1 MIKIKKKYTTNF
13 SEFVSNN
20 QEKSKI
26 KYGLNQEITYCSN
39 CLMSNQRPNM
49 CAEHYH
55 TPKQQKEFINFRDGM
70 CDACLLVKKKDK
82 DIDWEQREAELVML
96 LDKYRSRNGSYDV
109 LVPGS
114 GGKDS
119 FYVAHKLKYKY
130 KMNPLTC
137 TFAPNIYTDWGRD
150 NFYSWL
156 DTGFSNYLFTTNPMT
171 HSFITRLA
179 LENLLHPF
187 QPWILGQKNFPTKFA
202 TKLKIP
208 LIFYGENPAEY
219 GNPNSNYYDDML
231 MEWHACENTDQIYIS
246 GYPINK
252 IKKEFGLVENELE
265 PYIPITYDDFKSND
279 IKCVAWS
286 YFENW
291 HPQRN
296 YYYTVENSNFK
307 PSPERTLG
315 TYSKYSSIDDKI
327 DDLHYY
333 TAKIKFGIG
342 RTHYDVAQEIRSGDI
357 TKEEGISLI
366 NKFDGEYPDR
376 FLNEILDYLS
386 MKDNKS
392 RFSKFFEEPVINNE
406 YFDDLCDTFRS
417 SNIWKKTNLGWEL
430 RKPVDKK

>member
-1 MIKIKKKYTTNF
+1 MNIKKKTLLEIEDF
-13 SEFVSNN
+13 VLSEALD
-20 QEKSKI
+20 KKT
-26 KYGLNQEITYCSN
+26 KYGLKQEIKYCSN

-55 TPKQQKEFINFRDGM
+55 TADKQKDFIKFEDDI
-70 CDACLLVKKKDK
+70 CDACKLVKKKNQ
-82 DIDWEQREAELVML
+82 DIDWKKREFELIDL

-119 FYVAHKLKYKY
+119 FYVAHILKYKY
-130 KMNPLTC
+130 KMNPMTC
-137 TFAPNIYTDWGRD
+137 TFAPNKYTDWGRD

-156 DTGFSNYLFTTNPMT
+156 DTGFSNYLFTTNPMV

-202 TKLKIP
+202 TKVKIP

-231 MEWHACENTDQIYIS
+231 MEWHACENAEDIFVS
-246 GYPINK
+246 GFHIK
-252 IKKEFGLVENELE
+252 DLIKKFKLNNSELE
-265 PYIPITYDDFKSND
+265 PYVPLTYDNFKDNNL
-279 IKCVAWS
+279 KCVAWS

-333 TAKIKFGIG
+333 TSKIKFGIG

-366 NKFDGEYPDR
+366 KKFDGEYPSR

-386 MKDNKS
+386 MKNEKN
-392 RFSKFFEEPVINNE
+392 RFASFFEEPIIDKS
-406 YFDDLCDTFRS
+406 YFDDLCDSFRS
-417 SNIWKKTNLGWEL
+417 PNIWKKTNDGWSL
-430 RKPVDKK
+430 RKSVDYI

>member
-1 MIKIKKKYTTNF
+1 MNIKKKTLLEIEDF
-13 SEFVSNN
+13 VLSEA
-20 QEKSKI
+20 QDKKT
-26 KYGLNQEITYCSN
+26 KYGLKQEIKYCSN

-55 TPKQQKEFINFRDGM
+55 TADKQKDFIKFEDDI
-70 CDACLLVKKKDK
+70 CDACKLVKKKNQ
-82 DIDWEQREAELVML
+82 DIDWKEREFELINL

-119 FYVAHKLKYKY
+119 FYVAHILKYKY
-130 KMNPLTC
+130 KMNPMTC
-137 TFAPNIYTDWGRD
+137 TFAPNKYTDWGRD

-156 DTGFSNYLFTTNPMT
+156 DTGFSNYLFTTNPMV

-202 TKLKIP
+202 TKVKIP

-231 MEWHACENTDQIYIS
+231 MEWHACENAEDIFVS
-246 GYPINK
+246 GFHIK
-252 IKKEFGLVENELE
+252 DFIKKFKLNNSELE
-265 PYIPITYDDFKSND
+265 PYVPLTYDNFKDNNL
-279 IKCVAWS
+279 KCVAWS

-333 TAKIKFGIG
+333 TSKIKFGIG

-366 NKFDGEYPDR
+366 KKFDGEYPSR

-386 MKDNKS
+386 MKNEKN
-392 RFSKFFEEPVINNE
+392 RFASFFEQPIIDKS
-406 YFDDLCDTFRS
+406 YFDDLCDSFRS
-417 SNIWKKTNLGWEL
+417 PNIWKKTNDGWSL
-430 RKPVDKK
+430 RKSVDYI

>member
-1 MIKIKKKYTTNF
+1 MLEIEDFVLSEAQDKKT
-13 SEFVSNN
+13 
-20 QEKSKI
+20 
-26 KYGLNQEITYCSN
+26 KYGLKQEIKYCSN

-55 TPKQQKEFINFRDGM
+55 TADKQKDFIKFEDDI
-70 CDACLLVKKKDK
+70 CDACKLVKKKNQ
-82 DIDWEQREAELVML
+82 DIDWKEREFELINL

-119 FYVAHKLKYKY
+119 FYVAHILKYKY
-130 KMNPLTC
+130 KMNPMTC
-137 TFAPNIYTDWGRD
+137 TFAPNKYTDWGRD

-156 DTGFSNYLFTTNPMT
+156 DTGFSNYLFTTNPMV

-202 TKLKIP
+202 TKVKIP

-231 MEWHACENTDQIYIS
+231 MEWHACENAEDIFVS
-246 GYPINK
+246 GFHIK
-252 IKKEFGLVENELE
+252 DLIKKFKLNNSELE
-265 PYIPITYDDFKSND
+265 PYVPLTYDNFKDNNL
-279 IKCVAWS
+279 KCVAWS

-333 TAKIKFGIG
+333 TSKIKFGIG

-366 NKFDGEYPDR
+366 KKFDGEYPSR

-386 MKDNKS
+386 MKNEKN
-392 RFSKFFEEPVINNE
+392 RFASFFEQPIIDKS
-406 YFDDLCDTFRS
+406 YFDDLCDSFRS
-417 SNIWKKTNLGWEL
+417 PNIWKKTNDGWSL
-430 RKPVDKK
+430 RKSVDYI